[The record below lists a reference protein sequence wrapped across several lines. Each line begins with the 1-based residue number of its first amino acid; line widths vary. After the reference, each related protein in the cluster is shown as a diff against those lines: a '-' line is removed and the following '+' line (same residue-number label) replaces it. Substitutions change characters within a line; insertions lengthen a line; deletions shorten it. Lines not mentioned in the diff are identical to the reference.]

1 MKQLNP
7 KLLKGLTSSL
17 LEQEDETENDLTL
30 VYWAKQV
37 IKNKN
42 IEDEAHCFLLFAA
55 FNYLNAAVKRDKSIG
70 YYFKSVFKQVV
81 PLLDGNGFDIA
92 FCLNMDETAPV
103 LYVEFEGCFQFSFHN
118 PNIKEIQNQKPL
130 IFDGIRKQ
138 PKAGYIFR
146 EARLFIS
153 AGDLPEV

>member
-7 KLLKGLTSSL
+7 ELLKGLTCSL
-17 LEQEDETENDLTL
+17 LDQEDETENDPAL
-30 VYWAKQV
+30 VYWAKQA

-92 FCLNMDETAPV
+92 FCLNMDETGLV

-118 PNIKEIQNQKPL
+118 PNIKEIQHQKDL

-153 AGDLPEV
+153 AGHFPEV

>member
-42 IEDEAHCFLLFAA
+42 IEGEAHCFLLFAA

-92 FCLNMDETAPV
+92 FCLSKDETGLV

-153 AGDLPEV
+153 ARDLPEV